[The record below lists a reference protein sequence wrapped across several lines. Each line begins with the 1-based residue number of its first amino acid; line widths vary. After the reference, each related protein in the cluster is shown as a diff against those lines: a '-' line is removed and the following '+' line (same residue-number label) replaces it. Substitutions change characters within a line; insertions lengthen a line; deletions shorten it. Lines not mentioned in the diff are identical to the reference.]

1 MKGDFHGFNMRYS
14 GMPCPKDLQRYGPGE
29 GPCESPLICSPL
41 SKGKNSVPVNSDS
54 VKYAAWCYGL
64 RFAPAI
70 VILVFSHLLNVLDLM
85 ACASAEVAL
94 DGDDIGPSANETE
107 SSCPENVESSSSA
120 GFQLCN
126 FVFAFVYLSAIS
138 LSFVSRNHQ
147 IWQFLPTRAWDE
159 TNFAGCVIFAR
170 FRNRVFNIH
179 TLLY

>member
-1 MKGDFHGFNMRYS
+1 M
-14 GMPCPKDLQRYGPGE
+14 
-29 GPCESPLICSPL
+29 
-41 SKGKNSVPVNSDS
+41 NSDS

-70 VILVFSHLLNVLDLM
+70 VILVFSHLLNVLDLV

-94 DGDDIGPSANETE
+94 DGDDTSPAANETE
-107 SSCPENVESSSSA
+107 SRCPENVESNSSA

-126 FVFAFVYLSAIS
+126 LVFAFVYLSAIS

-159 TNFAGCVIFAR
+159 TNVAGCVIFACFQNNKIQWGASYANFKLVSQKVKR
-170 FRNRVFNIH
+170 QTVQGADSQGILTVFS
-179 TLLY
+179 